1 VLSKPIYG
9 VCGSVKGRKDKERK
23 VVMKK
28 FALALLVLALTVPA
42 SATVVLTSA
51 KGAGADANLVTISY
65 NCNAGEK
72 VRAFALDVNA
82 GGKLLVGSAQPVPV
96 GDVIHYYVYPGS
108 IQFAVTGGGETYI
121 SNLGTP
127 MAEQTVSGGVIEMAS
142 LYAAGDVNHPSAPP
156 SSGALVKFRLN
167 CPPGGP
173 VTVKITLNAKR
184 GGVVLEDPNVSPT
197 VTLPA
202 DLVVCE
208 AVPQNMC
215 WICPTQTYGDA
226 TGSVALSPPDGKVN
240 IYDLL
245 ALRKA
250 YGTNSATSPH
260 GKGVGQYNCCADF
273 CGTTAGSPPDG
284 KVNIYDLLRL
294 RKNYGQTF
302 GTACGDGSCL

>member
-1 VLSKPIYG
+1 

-51 KGAGADANLVTISY
+51 VSDVNLVTISY

-82 GGKLLVGSAQPVPV
+82 GGKLLVGSAEAVSTE
-96 GDVIHYYVYPGS
+96 YYIYPGS
-108 IQFAVTGGGETYI
+108 IQFDVAGNGETYI
-121 SNLGTP
+121 SDLGSP

-142 LYAAGDVNHPSAPP
+142 LYAANDPNHSSAPP
-156 SSGALVKFRLN
+156 SSGGLVKFRIN

-173 VTVKITLNAKR
+173 VTVKIALNTKR

-197 VTLPA
+197 VTLPV
-202 DLVVCE
+202 DLVVICAE
-208 AVPQNMC
+208 QNKC
-215 WICPTQTYGDA
+215 WLCPTQTYGDA

-260 GKGVGQYNCCADF
+260 GKGVVQYNCCTDF
-273 CGTTAGSPPDG
+273 CGSTAGSPPDG